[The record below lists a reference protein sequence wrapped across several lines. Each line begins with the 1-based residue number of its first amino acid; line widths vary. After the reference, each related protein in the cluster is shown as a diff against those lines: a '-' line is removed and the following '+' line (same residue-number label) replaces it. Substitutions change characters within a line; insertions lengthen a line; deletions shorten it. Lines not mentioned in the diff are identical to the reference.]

1 MNQEENKDIQSI
13 KTVFIVLG
21 VLIVCFALGFFIG
34 RRYLVPE
41 PQPEVIEPVEV
52 EIDVEDASIKDLI
65 PQLVSGG
72 DCWNIEIYANDHKVT
87 TKDLSNETLFNVTA
101 FSKFYAKGIESMPL
115 DEFDSAIQTLFDTG
129 YKFDPEAIDYAG
141 QGCYPYTYDAETQRF
156 TKQETACGGVCG
168 PNSTQYLVARAYLK
182 EDVLRVYVKV
192 LFGSQAEST
201 NFFSD
206 YNRTQFVTNDADN
219 ITAYLHQGNDYIF
232 TFNKV
237 EDNYVFVSSEEM

>member
-21 VLIVCFALGFFIG
+21 VLIICFALGFFIG

-101 FSKFYAKGIESMPL
+101 FSKFYAKGIDFLTTRKKLNYEEIRIIYSSPRRGHDVCYIVRERARIL
-115 DEFDSAIQTLFDTG
+115 NARRKPQNCCRRLQQWWQSHCEWRTLLLG
-129 YKFDPEAIDYAG
+129 K
-141 QGCYPYTYDAETQRF
+141 
-156 TKQETACGGVCG
+156 
-168 PNSTQYLVARAYLK
+168 
-182 EDVLRVYVKV
+182 
-192 LFGSQAEST
+192 
-201 NFFSD
+201 
-206 YNRTQFVTNDADN
+206 
-219 ITAYLHQGNDYIF
+219 
-232 TFNKV
+232 
-237 EDNYVFVSSEEM
+237 